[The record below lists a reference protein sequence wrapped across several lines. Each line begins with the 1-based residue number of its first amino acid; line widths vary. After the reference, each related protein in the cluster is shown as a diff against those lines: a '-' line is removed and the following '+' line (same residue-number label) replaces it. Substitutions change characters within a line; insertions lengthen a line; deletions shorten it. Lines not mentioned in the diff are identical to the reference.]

1 MASRVVMPK
10 LSDTMEEGRIL
21 RWLKQEGDR
30 VETGQALA
38 EVETD
43 KATVEMEAY
52 TNGTLRKV
60 FAAQGA
66 TVKVGDLIAVVAAP
80 EEDISAIVTEAAKG
94 AAGMAAVPAP
104 AAVEPTRDGGP
115 GTGDQ
120 RPEPAS
126 PAAAR
131 APGAR
136 PRAAGPAPTAA
147 PTTPAAGGRR
157 PAAAEAAELAP
168 SDRRHTYR
176 ASPLAAR
183 MAAEAGVDL
192 SAIVGSGPQGRII
205 KRDIEAAMAGG
216 QEPAAR
222 AKVAGRTPIAPVA
235 EGGEGTPDYE
245 DLELSPMRRTIA
257 KRLVQ
262 SKAPVPHFYLT
273 VDVGMDRAWGA
284 YRALREEK
292 SPITIND
299 IVVKAVATALRR
311 HPEMNASFAGD
322 HVRRYNRV
330 HIGLAVAV
338 EEGLITPVI
347 RDADTKTLEEI
358 SGEAKALA
366 EEARARRLQPHQY
379 TGATFSVSNLGMM
392 GIEEFAA
399 VINPPEGAIL
409 AVGAVRQAPVV
420 TGGSIAIG
428 YRMKVTLSID
438 HRVADGAMGAR
449 FLQTLKRLLEHPLLM
464 A

>member
-21 RWLKQEGDR
+21 RWLKREGDR

-60 FAAQGA
+60 LAPQGE
-66 TVKVGDLIAVVAAP
+66 TVKVGSLIAVIAAP
-80 EEDISAIVTEAAKG
+80 DEDISAIVAEGGQQQAASTATPPPG
-94 AAGMAAVPAP
+94 PPAP
-104 AAVEPTRDGGP
+104 AATPP
-115 GTGDQ
+115 
-120 RPEPAS
+120 PAS
-126 PAAAR
+126 SPQPARADVARPGRAAAPGR
-131 APGAR
+131 EGPRTAPV
-136 PRAAGPAPTAA
+136 
-147 PTTPAAGGRR
+147 
-157 PAAAEAAELAP
+157 AEAAPVRPAD
-168 SDRRHTYR
+168 DRRTYR
-176 ASPLAAR
+176 ASPLAVR

-192 SAIVGSGPQGRII
+192 RAIEGSGPQGRIV
-205 KRDIEAAMAGG
+205 KRDIEAAMAGAQQVVPRAEAAERG
-216 QEPAAR
+216 PIAR
-222 AKVAGRTPIAPVA
+222 AALVREGAP
-235 EGGEGTPDYE
+235 EYE
-245 DLELSPMRRTIA
+245 EVELSPMRRTIA
-257 KRLVQ
+257 RRLVQ

-273 VDVGMDRAWGA
+273 IDAGMDRAWEA

-292 SPITIND
+292 SPITITD
-299 IVVKAVATALRR
+299 IVIKAVAMALRR

-322 HVRRYNRV
+322 RVRRYTRV

-338 EEGLITPVI
+338 DEGLITPVI
-347 RDADTKTLEEI
+347 RDADLKTLEEI
-358 SGEAKALA
+358 SAESKALA
-366 EEARARRLQPHQY
+366 EQARARRLQPDEY
-379 TGATFSVSNLGMM
+379 TGATFSISNLGMM

-399 VINPPEGAIL
+399 VINPPEAAIL

-420 TGGSIAIG
+420 ENGTIRIG

-449 FLQTLKRLLEHPLLM
+449 FLQTLRRLLENPLLM